1 MGTPYDRTLQTVERL
16 ICSVA
21 VGDGTPDATLINTT
35 NLTEEY
41 RKASLTDREIEIQ
54 SITNGVFVHVT
65 TSADA
70 ETGTFELWG
79 YPLKGDAEFLGSY
92 TYVADAMVD
101 GEGRF
106 YVDAFTESV
115 AAQHSVT
122 ILNFSNGKAVLKF
135 DNIGYKHIVALFT
148 VVSAGTHK
156 AYLRPW

>member
-1 MGTPYDRTLQTVERL
+1 MHGYDRTLQTVERL
-16 ICSVA
+16 FASVTSGS
-21 VGDGTPDATLINTT
+21 VDGTLIDTT

-41 RKASLTDREIEIQ
+41 RKASLSDSDIEIQ
-54 SITNGVFVHVT
+54 SLTNGAFIHVT
-65 TSADA
+65 TSADG
-70 ETGTFELWG
+70 ETGTLELWG
-79 YPLKGDAEFLGSY
+79 YPVKGDAEFLGSY

-101 GEGRF
+101 GGGRF

-115 AAQHSVT
+115 TAQHTVT

-135 DNIGYKHIVALFT
+135 DNLGFKHIVALFP